1 MSPLFLADRPAL
13 DFLNTVLA
21 PRTETIEFLS
31 NGEGLLAWLKQ
42 AGLVDA
48 AEIAAIRQ
56 HFSCESLNAASA
68 EARSLREWF
77 RGVVEQRARGLDAKA
92 MAGVVKRLNPILARS
107 SRHSALEVRGRTLVP
122 RECRLWTDARQ
133 LLVPL
138 AETMSALLTEV
149 DWSRIRRCA
158 NPRCTLWFRDST
170 KSARRLYC
178 SAAVCGNRAKVAAY
192 RARRQQEGHAR
203 DR

>member
-21 PRTETIEFLS
+21 PRIETIEFLS
-31 NGEGLLAWLKQ
+31 NGEGLLDWLEQ
-42 AGLVDA
+42 AGLFEA
-48 AEIAAIRQ
+48 AEIAAIRRQ
-56 HFSCESLNAASA
+56 FSRESLNAASV

-77 RGVVEQRARGLDAKA
+77 RGVVQQRERGLNTKLV
-92 MAGVVKRLNPILARS
+92 AGIVRRLNPILARS
-107 SRHSALEVRGRTLVP
+107 ARHSALEVRGRALVC
-122 RECRLWTDARQ
+122 RERRLLTDAGQ
-133 LLVPL
+133 LLVPV
-138 AETMSALLTEV
+138 AEAMSALLVEV

-158 NPRCTLWFRDST
+158 NPKCTLWFRDST

-192 RARRQQEGHAR
+192 RARQQQ
-203 DR
+203 